1 MGNGLI
7 LVLTLYGVAIAA
19 ASLVLR
25 ALPPAVAAGTDG
37 GGKRF
42 AAIDGLRGLLAYGV
56 FIHHGVITW
65 NWLHT
70 GRWALPE
77 ERLFI
82 HLGQSSVALFFM
94 VTSFLFWTKI
104 LDARTPIDWVGFLLA
119 RVYRLYPVYLL
130 VWVSAVVIA
139 LASTGFVPVV
149 DGAGL
154 LRSILDWASF
164 KTPPVNGMENAGQ
177 IVAYATWSLRYELLF
192 YAALPGLAGLFARW
206 RRPATL
212 VGSTLA
218 GSLAGTLAVFL
229 YFRGFSPAILA
240 CFAGGFAAAHWVR
253 RPVLAAFGRS
263 PPGAVVALAA
273 LAGTVA
279 LFDTAYAPLP
289 ILGLSVV
296 FIAVASGQDFRS
308 ALVARPVRWLGEVSY
323 PVYLLHGILLWL
335 MLAGNA
341 ALPAAVPGSGFLY
354 AAALALI
361 GALLV
366 VVSSLVHLTVE
377 RPGIALGRAH
387 LSRLR
392 QASARRAPGPVD
404 V

>member
-1 MGNGLI
+1 MGNGLL
-7 LVLTLYGVAIAA
+7 LVLALYGVAIAA
-19 ASLVLR
+19 SSLVLR
-25 ALPPAVAAGTDG
+25 ALPPAVAPGTDG

-42 AAIDGLRGLLAYGV
+42 AGIDGLRGLLAYGV

-65 NWLHT
+65 NWLRT
-70 GRWALPE
+70 GQWVLPE

-104 LDARTPIDWVGFLLA
+104 LDARTPIDWFGFLLS

-149 DGAGL
+149 DGVGL
-154 LRSILDWASF
+154 ARSIVDWASF

-177 IVAYATWSLRYELLF
+177 IVAYATWSLKYELLF
-192 YAALPGLAGLFARW
+192 YAALPGLAGLFVRW
-206 RRPATL
+206 RRVA
-212 VGSTLA
+212 TLA
-218 GSLAGTLAVFL
+218 GSLAGTLAVYL

-253 RPVLAAFGRS
+253 RPALAAFGRS
-263 PPGAVVALAA
+263 PPGAAVALAA
-273 LAGTVA
+273 LAGTVG

-289 ILGLSVV
+289 ILGLSVL

-308 ALVARPVRWLGEVSY
+308 ALVARPVRWLGDVSY
-323 PVYLLHGILLWL
+323 PVYLLHGVLLWL
-335 MLAGNA
+335 AVTGNA
-341 ALPAAVPGSGFLY
+341 APPAAVPGSGSLY

-366 VVSSLVHLTVE
+366 VVASLVHLTVE
-377 RPGIALGRAH
+377 RPGIALGRRH

-392 QASARRAPGPVD
+392 AASARRTPRPVD